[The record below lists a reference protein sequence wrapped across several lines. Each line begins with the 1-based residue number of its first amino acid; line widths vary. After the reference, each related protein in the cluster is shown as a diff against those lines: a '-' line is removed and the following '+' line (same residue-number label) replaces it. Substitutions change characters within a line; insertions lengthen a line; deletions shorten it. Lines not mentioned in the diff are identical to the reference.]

1 MSAVTFR
8 VDDALKSAAVAKL
21 SAHGLSL
28 SDVLRD
34 TLAYIAET
42 GQPPV
47 KRRLVTDEDASMLIE
62 IVRERLADPAP
73 RHRMTLAELKARH
86 PDD

>member
-47 KRRLVTDEDASMLIE
+47 KRRLVTDEDARLIE
-62 IVRERLADPAP
+62 IVRVRLADPAP

>member
-8 VDDALKSAAVAKL
+8 VDDALKASAVEKL
-21 SAHGLSL
+21 AAQGMSL

-42 GQPPV
+42 GRPPV
-47 KRRLVTDEDASMLIE
+47 KRQLVTDEDAALLD
-62 IVRERLADPAP
+62 IVRERLANPAP
-73 RHRMTLAELKARH
+73 RHRMSLNELKARH